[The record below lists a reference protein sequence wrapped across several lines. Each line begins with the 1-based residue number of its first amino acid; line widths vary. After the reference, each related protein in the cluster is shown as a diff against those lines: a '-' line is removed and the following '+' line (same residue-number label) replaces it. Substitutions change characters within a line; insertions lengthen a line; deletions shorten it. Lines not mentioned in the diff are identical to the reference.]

1 MGGHLRVRWREHGDY
16 WGTAT
21 RIRPED
27 VESVRAELHLD
38 DLGDVFEFRDLEHLD
53 EVLTGNHLNFLPKV
67 VDSGDGSLQGAVAVG
82 DTVTITTRGGK
93 SWDAVVDAVVWS
105 GDNVAICA
113 TRSLDRVAPKAA
125 APTYRPVRGQDYCG
139 YPCPVTRQRCTASN
153 PCHDCQ

>member
-21 RIRPED
+21 RIMPED

-53 EVLTGNHLNFLPKV
+53 EVLTGNHLNF
-67 VDSGDGSLQGAVAVG
+67 
-82 DTVTITTRGGK
+82 I
-93 SWDAVVDAVVWS
+93 
-105 GDNVAICA
+105 
-113 TRSLDRVAPKAA
+113 PKAA